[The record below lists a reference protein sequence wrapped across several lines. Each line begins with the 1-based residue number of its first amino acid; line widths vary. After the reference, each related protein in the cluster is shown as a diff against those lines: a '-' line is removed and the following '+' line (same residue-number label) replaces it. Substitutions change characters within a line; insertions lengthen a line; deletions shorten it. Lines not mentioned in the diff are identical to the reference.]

1 MFKDF
6 SSISQY
12 VLLAFNSILRNTS
25 PLPEC
30 RVLPGDLAWPDRHDW
45 DALNATVNGRL
56 IETVPLGR
64 PCHHPNY
71 NEEEC
76 QAVRKSWRR
85 PHVQYASYLT
95 TRKHSYL

>member
-12 VLLAFNSILRNTS
+12 ALLVLTSIFGST
-25 PLPEC
+25 PHPPEC
-30 RVLPGDLAWPDRHDW
+30 RVLPGDPSWPDRHDW
-45 DALNATVNGRL
+45 NTLNSSLSGRL
-56 IETVPLGR
+56 IETIPLGR

-76 QAVRKSWRR
+76 QALRTSWRR
-85 PHVQYASYLT
+85 PHVQYAIFSMAYD
-95 TRKHSYL
+95 SV